1 MLENES
7 VNPWIFSGPNSL
19 MVSFS
24 TQVKLQVVTQTK
36 DIFLVNFLKSLFCL
50 CVLGESERWWFQI
63 VFIFTL
69 FGEMI
74 QFDKYFS
81 NGWFNHQLGEVGLT
95 VDPL

>member
-19 MVSFS
+19 MQVSFS

-36 DIFLVNFLKSLFCL
+36 DIFGEFSQITFL
-50 CVLGESERWWFQI
+50 ENRWWFQI
-63 VFIFTL
+63 VFLFTL